1 MKNVMRFDVA
11 DYINVT
17 PGTDN
22 PTYTLMGT
30 GFNKLNEDPGA
41 KTSSKT
47 YIHEKSATTTLQGYE
62 SKFPY
67 DADMIADDA
76 AMMYVYNI
84 GRDRKTGSDAQTTF
98 VRVDLYDPVTGKENE
113 YKARLFKVTVEPD
126 AVEGDGGEQVTTG
139 GNLNVIGDLVQ
150 GTFNTQTRKFTPA
163 A

>member
-1 MKNVMRFDVA
+1 MKNVMRFNIA
-11 DYINVT
+11 DYIDVT
-17 PGTDN
+17 PGTEN

-84 GRDRKTGSDAQTTF
+84 GRDRKTGADAQTTF
-98 VRVDLYDPVTGKENE
+98 VRVDLYDPVPEKPNE
-113 YKARLFKVTVEPD
+113 FKARLFKVTVEPD

-150 GTFNTQTRKFTPA
+150 GTFNTQTKKFTA
-163 A
+163 AA